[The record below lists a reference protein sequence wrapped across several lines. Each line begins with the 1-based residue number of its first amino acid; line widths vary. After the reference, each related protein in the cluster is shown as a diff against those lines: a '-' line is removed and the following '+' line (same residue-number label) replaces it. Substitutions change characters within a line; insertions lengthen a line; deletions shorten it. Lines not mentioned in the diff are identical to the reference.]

1 MNFHRPTRVELFCRN
16 QRERG
21 ELLTDARYGTGTTLI
36 RENVLIQ
43 RLQGIGDRLDMMV
56 VRVGVNV
63 SLLYTGIVKA
73 ADGHTRH

>member
-1 MNFHRPTRVELFCRN
+1 M
-16 QRERG
+16 
-21 ELLTDARYGTGTTLI
+21 TDARYGTGTTLI